1 MITPD
6 DILKHKH
13 QQGKDANRLEKNMQA
28 DDLSYLTSEAFSR
41 FDVQVTEVDALVQK
55 VNARAQ
61 GQRNRFNTL
70 FTGLMSGLLIGVSVF
85 FVLFYKH
92 QIHDSVFENTRER
105 AALKS
110 LHNSVTESDTL
121 FPSVVLKNEGT
132 EKEHYT
138 TITNQA
144 EQAHQTQEAP
154 EVLAPKQEALPDAN
168 LSEELVFQFVP
179 NAPVVFIHNLKVTNY
194 RLYYFRYDA
203 AIDLSVNTG
212 VAAQY
217 ETSANIERAVSRRS
231 SNYMAHKI
239 IQKAMKFFGNK
250 NYSDC
255 IEELSLLY
263 DFNPDD
269 ANAQFYLGMC
279 YYLTGKYTIARGFF
293 ERNLE
298 NTNNIFHQESNFY
311 LALSLLNT
319 NQKEEAVSLLQ
330 KIVTEKGFYSK
341 RAEAV
346 LLNKP

>member
-6 DILKHKH
+6 DILNHKH
-13 QQGKDANRLEKNMQA
+13 HGKGTNALEKKMQA
-28 DDLSYLTSEAFSR
+28 DDLSYLASEAFSR
-41 FDVQVTEVDALVQK
+41 FNVQAQEIEHLVQK
-55 VNARAQ
+55 VDQ
-61 GQRNRFNTL
+61 QTPKNRFNTL
-70 FTGLMSGLLIGVSVF
+70 FTGFMCLLLISISIF
-85 FVLFYKH
+85 FILFYK
-92 QIHDSVFENTRER
+92 QQNHDSVFENTEEHI
-105 AALKS
+105 ASKS
-110 LHNSVTESDTL
+110 LHNPVTATDTL
-121 FPSVVLKNEGT
+121 FPAVVLKNETT

-138 TITNQA
+138 TITDQA
-144 EQAHQTQEAP
+144 EHTGQTQEAP
-154 EVLAPKQEALPDAN
+154 EILTPKQESLTDNAT
-168 LSEELVFQFVP
+168 SEELVFQFVP

-194 RLYYFRYDA
+194 RIYYFKYDA
-203 AIDLSVNTG
+203 GIDISVNTG

-217 ETSANIERAVSRRS
+217 ETSANVEQTVLSRS

-239 IQKAMKFFGNK
+239 IQKAMKLFGNK
-250 NYSDC
+250 NYSNC

-298 NTNNIFHQESNFY
+298 NTNNIFHQESVFY

-330 KIVTEKGFYSK
+330 KIAKEKGFYSK

-346 LLNKP
+346 LLNQP